1 MERSRTVAA
10 TKKLIREYY
19 EFGNVIEISR
29 MLTDDAIAFGIKSE
43 EYVVGKYSI
52 ERFLRK
58 MHRLLEACR
67 VNKMSCVEIP
77 TRDGATMRLNIVYST
92 NDRMRNMQQVMVMY
106 RDTPEG
112 PLINGL
118 HFQRDVRHEL
128 TYRMVSSQILNRGEN
143 GDGSMDEV
151 MKMVSSYVNCA
162 YVQYHPDGHLI
173 MDYYSDELWRMLGYE
188 NSGEFNSGFQQQLAR
203 LVHEQDLTA
212 SREEIKRQLLS
223 GDSYQ
228 VEYRLRR
235 QDGNYIWCMECGRY
249 FLDKQTGVGTFN
261 AVITNLSPLKQ
272 THANILYN
280 LRHDRLTKLYNKK
293 AFCRRTAEIIAQYP
307 NVEFEVMRLNIARFK
322 VINDLFGEENGDRL
336 LKYVAQFFKSI
347 KLDPC
352 VYGRLYADNF
362 IVCYPTK
369 GNVRGHLINSL
380 QMLAESFALD
390 YRIDFYFGVYTVKDR
405 ELSVTTM
412 LDRASMALAKS
423 STNALMVCGEYSD
436 DMRSGIVNEQVIVN
450 NMQGSLE
457 REEFIV
463 YLQPKYELMS
473 EKIVGAEALVRWLH
487 PQLGFV
493 SPARFIPIFEQNGFI
508 YQLDKYVWEKACQLL
523 RGDLDKGRPVLPI
536 SVNVSRIDLYSP
548 NIVQTFEDLVKK
560 YDIPPR
566 LLELELTESA
576 YVENPQQIIEI
587 TKELQNKGFPILMDD
602 FGSGYSS
609 LNMLKDMP
617 VDILKID
624 LKFLSSAQKED
635 NGRGGNILNSVVR
648 MAKWLHIPVIA
659 EGVESQQQVDF
670 LRTIGCECVQG
681 YFYSKPVPID
691 VYEDLVDKGHQE
703 MATAVHLN
711 SNDTADMLTMSAQL
725 TILFNSSVGA
735 IGLYELI
742 GRDLEILRA
751 NDGYFKMFGDS
762 RQHVYSPHNDIA
774 KRILAEDRAKFWQA
788 VETAKTDHEIKEV
801 VYRRQ
806 CTDGRVLW
814 LCTRVSIIYTEE
826 QRTLLYLVMEDISA
840 LANERERLRSIM
852 NELRELAPEKIAKLE
867 DDLDSALN

>member
-1 MERSRTVAA
+1 M
-10 TKKLIREYY
+10 LRE
-19 EFGNVIEISR
+19 
-29 MLTDDAIAFGIKSE
+29 
-43 EYVVGKYSI
+43 
-52 ERFLRK
+52 
-58 MHRLLEACR
+58 
-67 VNKMSCVEIP
+67 
-77 TRDGATMRLNIVYST
+77 
-92 NDRMRNMQQVMVMY
+92 
-106 RDTPEG
+106 
-112 PLINGL
+112 
-118 HFQRDVRHEL
+118 
-128 TYRMVSSQILNRGEN
+128 
-143 GDGSMDEV
+143 
-151 MKMVSSYVNCA
+151 
-162 YVQYHPDGHLI
+162 
-173 MDYYSDELWRMLGYE
+173 
-188 NSGEFNSGFQQQLAR
+188 
-203 LVHEQDLTA
+203 
-212 SREEIKRQLLS
+212 
-223 GDSYQ
+223 
-228 VEYRLRR
+228 
-235 QDGNYIWCMECGRY
+235 
-249 FLDKQTGVGTFN
+249 
-261 AVITNLSPLKQ
+261 
-272 THANILYN
+272 
-280 LRHDRLTKLYNKK
+280 
-293 AFCRRTAEIIAQYP
+293 
-307 NVEFEVMRLNIARFK
+307 
-322 VINDLFGEENGDRL
+322 
-336 LKYVAQFFKSI
+336 
-347 KLDPC
+347 
-352 VYGRLYADNF
+352 
-362 IVCYPTK
+362 
-369 GNVRGHLINSL
+369 
-380 QMLAESFALD
+380 
-390 YRIDFYFGVYTVKDR
+390 
-405 ELSVTTM
+405 
-412 LDRASMALAKS
+412 
-423 STNALMVCGEYSD
+423 
-436 DMRSGIVNEQVIVN
+436 
-450 NMQGSLE
+450 
-457 REEFIV
+457 
-463 YLQPKYELMS
+463 
-473 EKIVGAEALVRWLH
+473 
-487 PQLGFV
+487 
-493 SPARFIPIFEQNGFI
+493 
-508 YQLDKYVWEKACQLL
+508 
-523 RGDLDKGRPVLPI
+523 DLDKGRPVLPI

-788 VETAKTDHEIKEV
+788 VETAKTDHETKEV

-814 LCTRVSIIYTEE
+814 LRTRVSIIYTEE